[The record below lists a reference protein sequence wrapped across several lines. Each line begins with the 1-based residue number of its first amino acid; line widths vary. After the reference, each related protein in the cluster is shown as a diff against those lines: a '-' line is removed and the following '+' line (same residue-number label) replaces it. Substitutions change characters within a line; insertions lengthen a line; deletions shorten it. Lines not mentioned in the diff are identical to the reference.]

1 MKLAKIYDFVNSL
14 PKKTESTLSIFGTNI
29 SIGQKQRIG
38 IARALYFDPK
48 IILMDEPTSA
58 LDSVT
63 EKNFIDTL
71 KEIKKDRL
79 IIMTT
84 HKKNFIEDFD
94 FVLKIENEKI
104 KQI

>member
-1 MKLAKIYDFVNSL
+1 
-14 PKKTESTLSIFGTNI
+14 
-29 SIGQKQRIG
+29 
-38 IARALYFDPK
+38 
-48 IILMDEPTSA
+48 MDEPTSA